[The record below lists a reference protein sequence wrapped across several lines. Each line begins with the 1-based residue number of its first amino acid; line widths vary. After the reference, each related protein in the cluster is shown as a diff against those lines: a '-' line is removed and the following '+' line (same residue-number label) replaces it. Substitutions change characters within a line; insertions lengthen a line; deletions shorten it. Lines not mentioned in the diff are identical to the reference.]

1 MLDPSTY
8 LDTILNNILP
18 NKIKYLD
25 PVADDTL
32 PNELN
37 YFNQQLYNNYNP
49 SISGYT
55 LCLMVPPEFSS
66 LPSGSV
72 DEIYLKYLSKTSIF
86 NILEYTPPQIS
97 IKNSEITNSSGAI
110 QYASEE
116 NISYDFNCTFL
127 DNNNSDYYIFLKIWF
142 DYIFELLL
150 GSIKPNPEFLNS
162 NSPTYGAMDYVAN
175 FYILKYDPTMKDLYF
190 VGKVFAAFP
199 KTLPTKEFL
208 GTRSTNDITLLATD
222 FVCSYYSESFDKT
235 SSLFAEV
242 NSLLLNYSI

>member
-8 LDTILNNILP
+8 LDTILDNNLP
-18 NKIKYLD
+18 PEIK
-25 PVADDTL
+25 
-32 PNELN
+32 

-49 SISGYT
+49 TISGYT

-66 LPSGSV
+66 LPSGSI
-72 DEIYLKYLSKTSIF
+72 DETYLNYLSRISIF

-97 IKNSEITNSSGAI
+97 IKGSEITNSSGAI

-116 NISYDFNCTFL
+116 NISYDFSCTFL
-127 DNNNSDYYIFLKIWF
+127 DNQNSDYYVFLKIWF

-150 GSIKPNPEFLNS
+150 GSIEPNPEFLDSDNS
-162 NSPTYGAMDYVAN
+162 TYGALDYVAN
-175 FYILKYDPTMKDLYF
+175 FYILKYNQTMKDIYF

-235 SSLFAEV
+235 SNLFNEV